1 MDSRNLSY
9 KRTTVFAGHYG
20 SGKTNVAVNYAL
32 WLKNFEQ
39 NASVADLDIVNPYF
53 RTKDSAKVLEKSG
66 IKLISSE
73 FANSNVDTPALPGEI
88 YSVFDDKS
96 VYSVLDVGGDDRGAL
111 ALGRYVPRL
120 LEENNYEFLFVI
132 NKFRFLTKDAGST
145 IEVMREIEEA
155 SKLRFT
161 AIVNNSN
168 IGEETT
174 KEDVLSSAKY
184 ANEVSALTGLE
195 IKMTTVKSDLYDS
208 LKDEIINVQP
218 IDLYVRQS
226 WLREE
231 QK

>member
-1 MDSRNLSY
+1 M
-9 KRTTVFAGHYG
+9 
-20 SGKTNVAVNYAL
+20 
-32 WLKNFEQ
+32 
-39 NASVADLDIVNPYF
+39 
-53 RTKDSAKVLEKSG
+53 
-66 IKLISSE
+66 
-73 FANSNVDTPALPGEI
+73 
-88 YSVFDDKS
+88 
-96 VYSVLDVGGDDRGAL
+96 
-111 ALGRYVPRL
+111 ALGRYVPHL

-132 NKFRFLTKDAGST
+132 NKFRFLTKDAKST
-145 IEVMREIEEA
+145 VEVMREIEEA

-174 KEDVLSSAKY
+174 KEDVLSSIAY
-184 ANEVSALTGLE
+184 ANEVSSLTGLE
-195 IKMTTVKSDLYDS
+195 IKMTTVKSSLYDS